1 MIVGIGTDIVTISRM
16 DDKLSSNGNRFA
28 QRLLTESEYAE
39 FESKQNG
46 AAYLAKR
53 FAAKEAVVKA
63 MGTGFADG
71 ITWKQITVCNDEKGA
86 PFIELTGPAHEKA
99 KALGVARVHLSLSDE
114 KEHAV
119 AFVILES

>member
-28 QRLLTESEYAE
+28 RRLLTESEYAE

-86 PFIELTGPAHEKA
+86 PFIELTGPAQEKA

>member
-28 QRLLTESEYAE
+28 QRLLTASEYAE

-71 ITWKQITVCNDEKGA
+71 ITWKHITVRNDEKGA
-86 PFIELTGPAHEKA
+86 PFIELTGPAQEKA